1 MRLQSIVSPSEE
13 STTTGTDDGYVV
25 LGGGHVG
32 AEVAR
37 RLRAAGHTVTVVDEM
52 HDPADQSGVRGDP
65 TDRRTLERAGITD
78 ATTVVVAMLD
88 DGRSLL
94 VAGLVRA
101 HFGVSDVRVLV
112 QSPDRCPLV
121 ADAGHEPICATTALS
136 DAVVADLERLRET
149 A

>member
-1 MRLQSIVSPSEE
+1 MRLQSTQLTSAE
-13 STTTGTDDGYVV
+13 STASETDTKYVV

-32 AEVAR
+32 ASVAHF
-37 RLRAAGHTVTVVDEM
+37 LRAAGAAVTVVDET
-52 HDPADQSGVRGDP
+52 HDPDDLPGIRGDP

-78 ATTVVVAMLD
+78 AETVVVAMPRD
-88 DGRSLL
+88 RQSLL

-101 HFGVSDVRVLV
+101 HFDVADVRVLV
-112 QSPDRCPLV
+112 RTPDRCDLV

-136 DAVVADLERLRET
+136 DAVVADLGVLREP